1 MMHLPFLFFDIG
13 SGELMVILLLVLI
26 VFGPKQI
33 PSLARSIGR
42 GLYELRRASDQI
54 KREVMEEAEKV
65 KTQVRIEDE
74 PGTPSVNNQDEK
86 PEKKEPPAP
95 PAG

>member
-1 MMHLPFLFFDIG
+1 MQLPLLFFDIG
-13 SGELMVILLLVLI
+13 SGELFVVLLLVLI
-26 VFGPKQI
+26 FFGPRQI
-33 PSLARSIGR
+33 PSIARSIGK

-65 KTQVRIEDE
+65 KSQVRIEDDSV
-74 PGTPSVNNQDEK
+74 PSSVNNPGETHEGEK
-86 PEKKEPPAP
+86 TSPP

>member
-1 MMHLPFLFFDIG
+1 MHLPFLFFDIG

-33 PSLARSIGR
+33 PSLARSLGR
-42 GLYELRRASDQI
+42 GLYELRRASEQI

-65 KTQVRIEDE
+65 KSQVRIEDE
-74 PGTPSVNNQDEK
+74 SPAPHVNNPEEK
-86 PEKKEPPAP
+86 SEKKDPPAT